1 MIVEKLNI
9 CTFKLTTIKQRQM
22 NNPVINT
29 NDFKEKFIKGLE
41 LSFKKLLASKRL
53 TDDTLIFSKNGK
65 IVKIKARDIKD

>member
-1 MIVEKLNI
+1 
-9 CTFKLTTIKQRQM
+9 M
-22 NNPVINT
+22 NNSVINT

-53 TDDTLIFSKNGK
+53 TDGTLVFSKNGK